1 MSGEDREAG
10 SGEPTSPHLSA
21 RAVPAQVVEVV
32 VGLRRHGH
40 AAFITGGAVRD
51 MVIGGRVPED
61 WDVATSALPDAVQAI
76 FDHTVPT
83 GLLHGTL
90 TVVHD
95 GMCIE
100 VTTYRA
106 DGPYLDG
113 RHPEYVEFLGD
124 IEGDLARRD
133 FTVNAMAFDPITEG
147 LIDPFGGQSDIQARV
162 IRTVGPPEDR
172 FREDRLRVMRAVR
185 FAAGLGF
192 DVEAATLESVAAF
205 APRITE
211 VSVERITDEILK
223 MLRGPAPARGF
234 RLMKQTGLLHY
245 IIPELDL
252 APADDLEMAI
262 CTCQLAPAD
271 VEIRLAA
278 LLRAAIPRQSA
289 ALARLRLPNATV
301 RRVEKLVQY
310 DGRLETCEFAR
321 SAPGL
326 RRLAAQA
333 GRGFLVDLAW
343 LAEARLSAA
352 SQVVPVQDGKGF
364 PGTLRPPV
372 AQGLVAAARQA
383 ISSGAPMGV
392 EDLAVT
398 GGDVMRTLGIKPGPE
413 VRRVLLSLLD
423 AALDDPSVNN
433 RDALLAMMPAAAARV
448 RDS

>member
-1 MSGEDREAG
+1 
-10 SGEPTSPHLSA
+10 
-21 RAVPAQVVEVV
+21 
-32 VGLRRHGH
+32 
-40 AAFITGGAVRD
+40 
-51 MVIGGRVPED
+51 
-61 WDVATSALPDAVQAI
+61 
-76 FDHTVPT
+76 
-83 GLLHGTL
+83 
-90 TVVHD
+90 
-95 GMCIE
+95 
-100 VTTYRA
+100 
-106 DGPYLDG
+106 
-113 RHPEYVEFLGD
+113 
-124 IEGDLARRD
+124 
-133 FTVNAMAFDPITEG
+133 
-147 LIDPFGGQSDIQARV
+147 
-162 IRTVGPPEDR
+162 
-172 FREDRLRVMRAVR
+172 
-185 FAAGLGF
+185 
-192 DVEAATLESVAAF
+192 
-205 APRITE
+205 
-211 VSVERITDEILK
+211 
-223 MLRGPAPARGF
+223 
-234 RLMKQTGLLHY
+234 MKQTGLLHY

-310 DGRLETCEFAR
+310 DGRLEACEFAR

-326 RRLAAQA
+326 RRLASQA

-364 PGTLRPPV
+364 PGTLRSPV

-383 ISSGAPMGV
+383 LSSGAPMGV